1 MDLQQIYDRMQTAMQ
16 GTPIPPEVAI
26 LNGATKDAAA
36 SLDDSESTDYRW
48 YLGFAAIA
56 FLAIMVT
63 TTIAKGVTE
72 NAAHRIQVESL
83 RQKAENTIVP
93 QQ

>member
-72 NAAHRIQVESL
+72 NAAHRIQSEMVK
-83 RQKAENTIVP
+83 QQAGNTIVP
-93 QQ
+93 Q

>member
-16 GTPIPPEVAI
+16 ATPIPPEVAI

-48 YLGFAAIA
+48 YLGFAVIA
-56 FLAIMVT
+56 FLSIMVT

-72 NAAHRIQVESL
+72 NAAHRIQSESVK
-83 RQKAENTIVP
+83 QQAGNTIVP